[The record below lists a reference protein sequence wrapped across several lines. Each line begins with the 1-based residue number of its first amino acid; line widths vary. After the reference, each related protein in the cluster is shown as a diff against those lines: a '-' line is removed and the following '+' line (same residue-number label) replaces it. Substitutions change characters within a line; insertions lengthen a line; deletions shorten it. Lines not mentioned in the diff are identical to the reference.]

1 LERLEYIEVRTIC
14 EIDGKNETH
23 YQVLSITCNGFFDY
37 FNVDETGKLDQILY
51 SNCLDSINQI
61 KKAAVMPRG

>member
-1 LERLEYIEVRTIC
+1 MERLEYIEVRTIC

-37 FNVDETGKLDQILY
+37 FNSECKFITV
-51 SNCLDSINQI
+51 SNGVS
-61 KKAAVMPRG
+61 V